1 METQESQKLGNTER
15 IVTGD
20 EAGDNNRKA
29 ENQRNSYLQVRH
41 CTSFVTCTRPR
52 QKVFSFSFQTPITMS
67 MNRTQNKGIHPLP
80 AQAQQS
86 VTVNVTKENQGNDIF
101 PQTNTK
107 FVPFIDFTTQRN
119 TVFLFLFFTHYL
131 QQFRKIYGQ
140 TYTRHILKC
149 HACSAAEL
157 EHSSDVFISTL
168 NYCCTVFNCGPRWHS
183 G

>member
-1 METQESQKLGNTER
+1 METYRSQKLGNTER

-29 ENQRNSYLQVRH
+29 ENQRTPYLQVLH

-52 QKVFSFSFQTPITMS
+52 YKVFSFSFQTPITKS

-80 AQAQQS
+80 AQAQYS
-86 VTVNVTKENQGNDIF
+86 LPANVTKENQGNDIF

-107 FVPFIDFTTQRN
+107 FVPFIDSYHLEKRRLF
-119 TVFLFLFFTHYL
+119 VSFLSTHYR
-131 QQFRKIYGQ
+131 QQLRTIYGQ

-149 HACSAAEL
+149 HACSAVE
-157 EHSSDVFISTL
+157 
-168 NYCCTVFNCGPRWHS
+168 
-183 G
+183 